1 MIDEFKDYI
10 WLVAVTIVGATGW
23 FTLKSRVQAIEVVDQ
38 GLCKRMEA
46 LENAEPPKVDL
57 RQVAEN
63 AMAIQRL
70 QMINERAEEQRE
82 NLAKLMERTESAL
95 DRQATKQDEFQKEML
110 TSMTKLSTEL
120 QERTKSSQG

>member
-10 WLVAVTIVGATGW
+10 WLVAVTIAGATGW
-23 FTLKSRVQAIEVVDQ
+23 FTLKSRVQATEVVDD
-38 GLCKRMEA
+38 GLDKRIQA
-46 LENAEPPKVDL
+46 LENAKPPKVDL
-57 RQVAEN
+57 SQVAKH

-70 QMINERAEEQRE
+70 EMTNERADEQRE
-82 NLAKLMERTESAL
+82 NLAKLMERTQLAL